1 MKKREATRLHLIKKK
16 AAVRDG
22 DGIVPEDEKTKA
34 TAVKA
39 KGRAA
44 IPNPAAPSRIPNPEN
59 LPLKTTRNAT
69 AANPETAAVP
79 GAPIP
84 A

>member
-16 AAVRDG
+16 AVVRDG
-22 DGIVPEDEKTKA
+22 DGIVPEGEKTKA

-39 KGRAA
+39 RDRAV

-59 LPLKTTRNAT
+59 LPIKTTRNAT
-69 AANPETAAVP
+69 AENPETAAVP
-79 GAPIP
+79 GDPIP